1 MKIILASNSPRRKE
15 LLKLIIPEFD
25 IIPSDIN
32 ETLEEGVTLE
42 ERIENL
48 AYQKAKSVF
57 ENTTG
62 NRIIIGADTIVSKD
76 DKIYGKPKDKAN
88 AKQMIKEL
96 IQGDRVHRVITG
108 LAIIIEESGKIRE
121 YKTSETT
128 KVYLKEMEDEEIE
141 KWINT
146 GKAIDKAG
154 AYAIQGEFSVF
165 IEKIEGNYTSV
176 VGLPINKVYDI
187 IKRDIFNFKSMI

>member
-25 IIPSDIN
+25 IIPSNIN

>member
-25 IIPSDIN
+25 IIPSNIN

-42 ERIENL
+42 ERIKNL

>member
-25 IIPSDIN
+25 IIPSNIN

-42 ERIENL
+42 ERIKNL

-96 IQGDRVHRVITG
+96 IQGDRIHRVITG